1 MTEAR
6 PTQPPD
12 VPGPVCRRRVRFAF
26 PEGLDPV
33 WNRRSPE
40 VALAAD
46 AVSLLMPHVEPYV
59 IRSVRAVEGELGE
72 AHAHVVRT
80 FVDQEA
86 GHQREHRRFNELVVG
101 RFGALAAVER
111 WAGWAVRVLERRG
124 SARFGV
130 AFAAAFETIAYSV
143 ASWAEAH
150 HREVFGGGDEVVV
163 TLFMWHLA
171 EEVEHKSVVFDL
183 LEPCGIRRPVR
194 ALGAVAAVGYLAWF
208 TLLATVVMT
217 VATGRILSPAAWWRL
232 TRLSVS
238 LAFEVLGDLAV
249 SFGRNH
255 HPDDRVDP
263 TLLCTW
269 LRSVDPATATIP
281 LWPTASPVDPEP
293 VGAGTVTPR
302 G

>member
-6 PTQPPD
+6 PTQLPD
-12 VPGPVCRRRVRFAF
+12 VRGPSCRRRVRFAF

-33 WNRRSPE
+33 WNHRSPE

-59 IRSVRAVEGELGE
+59 IRSVRAVEGDLDE
-72 AHAHVVRT
+72 AQHASCARSSTRRPVTSASTDVST
-80 FVDQEA
+80 SWSWVA
-86 GHQREHRRFNELVVG
+86 SEHSL
-101 RFGALAAVER
+101 AVER
-111 WAGWAVRVLERRG
+111 WAGWAARVLERRG

-143 ASWAEAH
+143 ARWAEAH

-171 EEVEHKSVVFDL
+171 EEVEHKAVVFDL

-194 ALGAVAAVGYLAWF
+194 ALGAAAAVGYLAWF

-217 VATGRILSPAAWWRL
+217 VATGRILSPVR
-232 TRLSVS
+232 
-238 LAFEVLGDLAV
+238 G
-249 SFGRNH
+249 
-255 HPDDRVDP
+255 
-263 TLLCTW
+263 
-269 LRSVDPATATIP
+269 
-281 LWPTASPVDPEP
+281 
-293 VGAGTVTPR
+293 GA
-302 G
+302 